1 MSAQDTPDL
10 PGQGTSPT
18 DLEWIRGLLRDVF
31 VIEDVTIGGFG
42 GRGIRLRGHFT
53 MDTGQAY
60 RLLAPQF
67 GALGRTILFRR
78 DGNGHAIWV
87 LDDRPRAAGGNRWLP
102 LVLGIATVISMLAT
116 HILMFGTGDL
126 SWAGIRAGFP
136 GAAQFTASLLAILL
150 THEMGHY
157 FTARHFGVDVTPPY
171 LIPFPLSPFGTM
183 GAVIRMKSV
192 PPSRRAMLLT
202 GAAGPLAGLVVA
214 VPLLIWGLSLSNV
227 APLPTG
233 GEYMLEGNSL
243 LYAALKRLILGA
255 WLPAGGVDV
264 NLHPMAFAGWAG
276 LLVSA
281 LNMIPA
287 GQLDGGH
294 VAYALLGERA
304 RYLTYLVIVAML
316 VMAITWSGWLLWAVL
331 IFALSRMQEP
341 PLNDVT
347 PLSRGEIGVAILLLV
362 LFVLTF
368 TPIPL
373 RYITP

>member
-1 MSAQDTPDL
+1 
-10 PGQGTSPT
+10 
-18 DLEWIRGLLRDVF
+18 
-31 VIEDVTIGGFG
+31 
-42 GRGIRLRGHFT
+42 
-53 MDTGQAY
+53 
-60 RLLAPQF
+60 
-67 GALGRTILFRR
+67 
-78 DGNGHAIWV
+78 
-87 LDDRPRAAGGNRWLP
+87 
-102 LVLGIATVISMLAT
+102 
-116 HILMFGTGDL
+116 
-126 SWAGIRAGFP
+126 
-136 GAAQFTASLLAILL
+136 
-150 THEMGHY
+150 
-157 FTARHFGVDVTPPY
+157 
-171 LIPFPLSPFGTM
+171 M

-304 RYLTYLVIVAML
+304 RYLTYLV
-316 VMAITWSGWLLWAVL
+316 
-331 IFALSRMQEP
+331 
-341 PLNDVT
+341 
-347 PLSRGEIGVAILLLV
+347 
-362 LFVLTF
+362 TF